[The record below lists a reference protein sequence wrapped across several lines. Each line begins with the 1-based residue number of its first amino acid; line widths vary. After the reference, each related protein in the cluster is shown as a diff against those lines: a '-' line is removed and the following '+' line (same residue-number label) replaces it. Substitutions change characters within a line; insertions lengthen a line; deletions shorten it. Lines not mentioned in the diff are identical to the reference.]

1 MSEPEEVEKDQPH
14 FGMHYGD
21 LGVIAIAV
29 FFLFGFLWL
38 MFSPGAA
45 LTGLDQFDTA
55 SAKDHQATIER
66 LEKAR
71 RQREIDAAVA
81 SGVVTVGIAPRKH

>member
-1 MSEPEEVEKDQPH
+1 MKVRPANE

-21 LGVIAIAV
+21 LGVIAIAL

-38 MFSPGAA
+38 MFSPAP
-45 LTGLDQFDTA
+45 LKGLDKFDQA
-55 SAKDHQATIER
+55 SAKDVAAT
-66 LEKAR
+66 LAKAEKAR
-71 RQREIDAAVA
+71 RLKEIQADEA